1 VTHVRQIPV
10 SFLHLGARLL
20 LSMFIARL
28 ALCPDEPLGSA
39 LSRPR
44 SRSSRC
50 SALQACFRAPSASS
64 PSNTISACNTCAL
77 LTSSRPPCTKVPL
90 QEPLRHGGSAL
101 ILAQMCA
108 TGRCWLL
115 VLSDCLLRSVRL
127 VVAPNQRLWSFLPGR
142 ICRPP
147 RDALA
152 WPWNHPSPGDSASRL
167 RWPSMARWGSPEPA
181 AVLRGHT
188 SDVQSVCF
196 SSDGVLAAT
205 GHAPASSRDHPSL
218 TDEYR

>member
-1 VTHVRQIPV
+1 MERQRARGTET
-10 SFLHLGARLL
+10 SSERLLHLGARLP
-20 LSMFIARL
+20 LSLFIARL
-28 ALCPDEPLGSA
+28 ALCSDEPLASA

-50 SALQACFRAPSASS
+50 SALQACFRP
-64 PSNTISACNTCAL
+64 
-77 LTSSRPPCTKVPL
+77 PPCTKVPL

-115 VLSDCLLRSVRL
+115 VLSDCLLRSARL
-127 VVAPNQRLWSFLPGR
+127 VVAPNQRLWSFLPGK
-142 ICRPP
+142 IWRPP

-167 RWPSMARWGSPEPA
+167 GWPSMARWGSPEPA